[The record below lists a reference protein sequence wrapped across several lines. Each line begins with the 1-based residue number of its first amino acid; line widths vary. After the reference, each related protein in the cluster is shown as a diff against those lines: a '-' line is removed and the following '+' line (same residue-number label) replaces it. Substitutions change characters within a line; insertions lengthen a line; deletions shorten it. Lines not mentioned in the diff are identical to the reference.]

1 MMPITCIELRQ
12 GGTIRLVALAN
23 QVPPFS
29 NDEQQ
34 HVSTVAFG
42 DRDNDNGLGNG
53 LRVNKY
59 RDGVDLPD
67 KIVNV
72 LT

>member
-1 MMPITCIELRQ
+1 M
-12 GGTIRLVALAN
+12 
-23 QVPPFS
+23 
-29 NDEQQ
+29 QQ
-34 HVSTVAFG
+34 HVSIVAFG